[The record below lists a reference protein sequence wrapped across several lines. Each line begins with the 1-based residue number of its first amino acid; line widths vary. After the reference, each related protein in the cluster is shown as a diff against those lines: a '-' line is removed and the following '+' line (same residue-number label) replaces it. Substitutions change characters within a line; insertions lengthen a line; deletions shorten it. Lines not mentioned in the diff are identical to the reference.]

1 MCLPLVDGKVNAVV
15 FGTGTG
21 GTLAGV
27 GTYLKDK
34 NKNVQV
40 FLADPQVNAFKLFLL
55 WFTYFSLMK
64 RWLTHSNS
72 SSICPILI
80 KKWYFHDIW

>member
-1 MCLPLVDGKVNAVV
+1 MFLPLVDGKVNAVV

-40 FLADPQVNAFKLFLL
+40 FLADPQVNAFKSFLL
-55 WFTYFSLMK
+55 WFTYFSMIK

-72 SSICPILI
+72 SSMP
-80 KKWYFHDIW
+80 YTDIEVLFL